1 MIFELKR
8 PLRNTLQRWI
18 HPLIGPI
25 RNMGFRDTRIHAIF
39 TGIWGLLTGIRGLSR
54 KLHATSRVRVFAAS
68 HTYCIVSRKNSRSQ
82 AIPQPKS
89 DFKPNISS
97 LAPSNSIALVGLEE
111 LHVQWPVGDRIQACS
126 KSPDR
131 NFGRKDPS
139 STLATRNFLSSS
151 RSAHDQSCVGRLAW
165 QAGLH

>member
-8 PLRNTLQRWI
+8 PLRNTLPRWI

-68 HTYCIVSRKNSRSQ
+68 HTYCIVSRKNSGSQ

-111 LHVQWPVGDRIQACS
+111 RDRIQACS